1 VRSERQRETAAAA
14 FVALVAF
21 LPFARGVLTGAS
33 LYFRDLSLHFFPLR
47 RFALEG
53 LRAGELRFW
62 NPYVHEGVPLTL
74 PPLGYPLDLL
84 ALAWPHEPLLSLLLA
99 LHVPLGAFGFLLLAR
114 GLGLR
119 PVGAC
124 AGALV
129 YGLGGFLL
137 STVNLYVYVQAAA
150 WAPFVV
156 LGSFASW
163 TAAARERSRGRRSP
177 SLCRSRPPGSR
188 SSPRR
193 SSPASGWGSP
203 HGRAGARRCVAS
215 GRWRSA

>member
-1 VRSERQRETAAAA
+1 MRSERQRETAAAA

-21 LPFARGVLTGAS
+21 LPFARGVLSGAS

-99 LHVPLGAFGFLLLAR
+99 LHVPLGAFGFASATAQRARDALAR
-114 GLGLR
+114 DDR
-119 PVGAC
+119 
-124 AGALV
+124 
-129 YGLGGFLL
+129 
-137 STVNLYVYVQAAA
+137 
-150 WAPFVV
+150 
-156 LGSFASW
+156 
-163 TAAARERSRGRRSP
+163 RRRGR
-177 SLCRSRPPGSR
+177 PGQ
-188 SSPRR
+188 
-193 SSPASGWGSP
+193 
-203 HGRAGARRCVAS
+203 RAHARL
-215 GRWRSA
+215 